1 MKKLCFLVL
10 IMSAVAY
17 SCSDKSKPSFPEK
30 GQYNFTGITF
40 TNDLG
45 QKLSDD
51 PTDWNF
57 SDKWGSYESSLFLN
71 MGTSTSCPFP
81 ENMSVTFFPNPSA
94 TYGSVLNIQYP
105 LETVFEYRIV
115 DSYLDTLKT
124 GTVTGEGRQTQI
136 TLKLDSLPGLKDT
149 VIRMYYRFITPL
161 NCEFRG
167 HGDILIGKR

>member
-1 MKKLCFLVL
+1 
-10 IMSAVAY
+10 
-17 SCSDKSKPSFPEK
+17 
-30 GQYNFTGITF
+30 
-40 TNDLG
+40 
-45 QKLSDD
+45 
-51 PTDWNF
+51 
-57 SDKWGSYESSLFLN
+57 
-71 MGTSTSCPFP
+71 
-81 ENMSVTFFPNPSA
+81 
-94 TYGSVLNIQYP
+94 
-105 LETVFEYRIV
+105 V